1 MTLTEAQEKE
11 IVKKVDDFVEKVKS
25 TGTDVE
31 DKKTQLDMFKNL
43 IDSDFD
49 IEKINPEQISEYD
62 ESIQESGGAVGHAL
76 HAALDAI
83 EGSEIVQQQII
94 SRTGAEKSTLRKVF
108 EWIKKVLMAVP
119 NLIDKA
125 FFKLARVLGI
135 SIEGSKVAGKIGLGL
150 FAVVCGIVAVV
161 TFPSLIAGVAATFG
175 TIAFWKALAALFW
188 GLTKAA
194 SAIYNLWKKIKG
206 IKTEVKDEKYT
217 TNDFLT
223 DVEPLYMK
231 SFIGNGKK
239 VPTNWVYDL
248 EEMSKSKN
256 LSDKNK
262 ERFYRKLKQ
271 VKEGLK
277 KGDVYEGQL
286 EDLSKIA
293 QKSGFDKAAKVFNDI
308 KAALTLTE
316 KDLPGLKSRRDKKA
330 MSLWEVRKIVRE
342 VLIESYYDKDK
353 LYSKNYIESV
363 TKNASRDIKSIV
375 NSLEIID
382 CTDGG
387 GNKVECVKIPE
398 VLFVYVSGRY

>member
-1 MTLTEAQEKE
+1 MKLTEAQEKE

-31 DKKTQLDMFKNL
+31 NEKTQLDMFKNL

-83 EGSEIVQQQII
+83 EGSEIIQQQII
-94 SRTGAEKSTLRKVF
+94 SKTGAEKSTLRKVF

-206 IKTEVKDEKYT
+206 VKVEVEDEKYT

-256 LSDKNK
+256 LSDENK
-262 ERFYRKLKQ
+262 EKFYRKLKQ

-277 KGDVYEGQL
+277 KGDIYKSQL

-293 QKSGFDKAAKVFNDI
+293 QKNGFDKAAKVFNDI

-330 MSLWEVRKIVRE
+330 MSLWEVRMIVRE
-342 VLIESYYDKDK
+342 VISESI
-353 LYSKNYIESV
+353 LEEQNKNLSE
-363 TKNASRDIKSIV
+363 
-375 NSLEIID
+375 
-382 CTDGG
+382 
-387 GNKVECVKIPE
+387 
-398 VLFVYVSGRY
+398 